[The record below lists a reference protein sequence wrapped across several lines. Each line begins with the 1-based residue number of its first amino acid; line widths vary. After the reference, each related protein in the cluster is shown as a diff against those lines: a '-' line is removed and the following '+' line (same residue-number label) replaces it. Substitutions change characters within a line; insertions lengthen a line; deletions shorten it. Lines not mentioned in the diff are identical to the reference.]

1 MSRLICLFLLITGNE
16 EEHEDQEED
25 EEDKSDDEDNV
36 DLPLEISKSF
46 DMGFRKVC

>member
-1 MSRLICLFLLITGNE
+1 MPRLMCFFMLMTGVE
-16 EEHEDQEED
+16 EEHEDQEVD

-46 DMGFRKVC
+46 DMGFRKVR